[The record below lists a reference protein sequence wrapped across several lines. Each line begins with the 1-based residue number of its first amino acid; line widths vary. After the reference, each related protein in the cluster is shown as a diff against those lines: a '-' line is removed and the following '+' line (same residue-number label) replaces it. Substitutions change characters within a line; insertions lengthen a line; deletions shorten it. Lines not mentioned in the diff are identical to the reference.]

1 MEQILLIIHVTIA
14 FVLIGLILIQ
24 QGKGAEVGASFGS
37 GASQTVFGSQGSGS
51 FLTRLTAIL
60 ITLFFITCLSLGYLT
75 NHRARP
81 TSIDELI
88 NKVQPSRN
96 SADLEPASTDS
107 AIGGEATPSGQG
119 AAMRTGQKVKKE
131 VPVSQEIP
139 TADEIPAANANKAS
153 SGNAAPAG
161 KEKN

>member
-1 MEQILLIIHVTIA
+1 MEQILLIVHVTIA

-60 ITLFFITCLSLGYLT
+60 ITLFFITSLSLGYLN

-88 NKVQPSRN
+88 NKVQPTGSSETVEPGSNTR
-96 SADLEPASTDS
+96 PASS
-107 AIGGEATPSGQG
+107 ATGEATVPSG
-119 AAMRTGQKVKKE
+119 TKVKKE

-139 TADEIPAANANKAS
+139 AAEIPAVNKTS
-153 SGNAAPAG
+153 NNVS